1 MHDERVNAE
10 RIVLV
15 HGFTQTARSWRPTV
29 ARLTAALGPDVEIVA
44 LDAPG
49 HGDRGDVRADL
60 PTGATMLGVE
70 GGRATYVG
78 YSMGGR
84 LCLHLALA
92 SPHLVDRLVLIG
104 ATPGIEDDRERD
116 GSPRRRRRARR
127 RDRAHRS
134 RRVPRTLVVA
144 AAVRQLDPAD
154 GDIEA
159 RLTNTAPG
167 LASSLRLAGT
177 GTQVPLWARLGEL
190 AMPVLVVA
198 GEHDAKF
205 TAIGRR
211 MADAIPDASLVLI
224 EGAGHAAHLER
235 PEQTCAAIVTWLGS
249 RQPPSA
255 SPSANSAP

>member
-1 MHDERVNAE
+1 VKAD

-49 HGDRGDVRADL
+49 HGDRADVRADL
-60 PTGATMLGVE
+60 PTSASMLGVE

-92 SPHLVDRLVLIG
+92 SPHLVDRLVLIS

-116 GSPRRRRRARR
+116 ARRAADDALADEIERIGVGAFLER
-127 RDRAHRS
+127 WLAQPLFS
-134 RRVPRTLVVA
+134 
-144 AAVRQLDPAD
+144 QLDPAD

-159 RLTNTAPG
+159 RPTWKPMHRQPLYCDARAVLTGEADRIFDTG
-167 LASSLRLAGT
+167 LCLPSGSSLSDADQGR
-177 GTQVPLWARLGEL
+177 
-190 AMPVLVVA
+190 VLEIV
-198 GEHDAKF
+198 E
-205 TAIGRR
+205 
-211 MADAIPDASLVLI
+211 SVLR
-224 EGAGHAAHLER
+224 H
-235 PEQTCAAIVTWLGS
+235 P
-249 RQPPSA
+249 
-255 SPSANSAP
+255 

>member
-1 MHDERVNAE
+1 MKTDRV
-10 RIVLV
+10 VLV

-29 ARLTAALGPDVEIVA
+29 ARLTAALGPDVEILA

-60 PTGATMLGVE
+60 ATGASMLGVE

-84 LCLHLALA
+84 LCLHIALA
-92 SPHLVDRLVLIG
+92 SPHLVDRLVLIS
-104 ATPGIEDDRERD
+104 ATPGIEDARERD
-116 GSPRRRRRARR
+116 E
-127 RDRAHRS
+127 
-134 RRVPRTLVVA
+134 RRVADDALADEIERIGVDAFLERWLSQPLFS
-144 AAVRQLDPAD
+144 QLDPSD

-159 RLTNTAPG
+159 RLTNTASG

-177 GTQVPLWARLGEL
+177 GTQEPLWARLGEL

-211 MADAIPDASLVLI
+211 MADAISDASFVLI

-235 PEQTCAAIVTWLGS
+235 PEQTCAAIVTWLGGA
-249 RQPPSA
+249 QPPSA
-255 SPSANSAP
+255 SPSANRAP